1 MKIQIFS
8 HLKEV
13 HNLGISVCRF
23 AVGGIFP
30 ITFMGRINLSAN
42 PKLFAEH
49 KNRFNG
55 CWQYCILLK
64 IVVIYFTY
72 RNMGLLDFHYYLDSG
87 RVIANYKANI
97 AIPSALCHCHRI
109 MPWVKDGAEKL
120 KILNE
125 TNWKCCFFSSLLASQ
140 RSCRFHFSC
149 LPINLILRCLFL
161 NYLAWLAAT
170 VQNKQKTRWII

>member
-30 ITFMGRINLSAN
+30 ITFMGRTNLSAN

-49 KNRFNG
+49 KNRFIG

-72 RNMGLLDFHYYLDSG
+72 RNTGLLDFHYYLDSG
-87 RVIANYKANI
+87 RVIANYEANI
-97 AIPSALCHCHRI
+97 STLSIQCPCHRI
-109 MPWVKDGAEKL
+109 MPWVKDVAEKWSYWMRR
-120 KILNE
+120 IE
-125 TNWKCCFFSSLLASQ
+125 SDVFLATYLPANAAAVFIFLVSQ
-140 RSCRFHFSC
+140 S
-149 LPINLILRCLFL
+149 
-161 NYLAWLAAT
+161 T
-170 VQNKQKTRWII
+170 